1 MGYEETPD
9 SDDYSEQRK
18 CWIKRS
24 SGLALWSSCIFDLF
38 KTQGTSERSSVRD
51 FANLVLIFSSPAGGG
66 KTSDFVIE
74 PQYFITTTDVGDHQ
88 RKCFNIRSEAEWDYG
103 NLGGTSVL
111 FDDVILT
118 L

>member
-38 KTQGTSERSSVRD
+38 KTQGSV
-51 FANLVLIFSSPAGGG
+51 V
-66 KTSDFVIE
+66 
-74 PQYFITTTDVGDHQ
+74 
-88 RKCFNIRSEAEWDYG
+88 
-103 NLGGTSVL
+103 
-111 FDDVILT
+111 
-118 L
+118 